1 MFGRRVSKGTRERPR
16 AMSSASATW
25 TMPAST
31 VKGSPRRRWA
41 MIACSAS
48 ATITVR
54 LGSLVD
60 VLEQLAAA
68 GRR

>member
-1 MFGRRVSKGTRERPR
+1 MFGRRVSNGTRERPR

-25 TMPAST
+25 TTPAST
-31 VKGSPRRRWA
+31 VKGSPRRRWE

-54 LGSLVD
+54 LGSL
-60 VLEQLAAA
+60 
-68 GRR
+68 